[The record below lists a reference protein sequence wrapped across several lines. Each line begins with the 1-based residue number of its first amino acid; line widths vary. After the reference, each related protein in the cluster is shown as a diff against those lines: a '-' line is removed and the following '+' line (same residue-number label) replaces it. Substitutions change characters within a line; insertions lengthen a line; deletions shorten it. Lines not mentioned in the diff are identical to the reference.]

1 MSISRLKAL
10 DHAESIV
17 NRPRGETN
25 LVLRCNKNGFSLL
38 HNGRVLTKTHASK
51 VGQLQANA
59 LAMVLGIE
67 LPQKIGDEI
76 TASVAT
82 GVLYRAISASCLDL
96 RKNQALIVLNQLLS
110 TAALQRGIFK
120 TLEIN

>member
-1 MSISRLKAL
+1 
-10 DHAESIV
+10 
-17 NRPRGETN
+17 
-25 LVLRCNKNGFSLL
+25 
-38 HNGRVLTKTHASK
+38 
-51 VGQLQANA
+51 
-59 LAMVLGIE
+59 MVLGIE

-96 RKNQALIVLNQLLS
+96 RKNEALIVLNQLLS